1 MGGLTPEDAANNNNN
16 NNNNVDDLLLAPEPP
31 SGAAAAAAASSSSSP
46 GPRPLNNPSPHSP
59 RDDQLVEWLTG
70 LRLNQEA
77 IQRVTRPIATHTLVK
92 ENKCYFFFSLWTRT

>member
-16 NNNNVDDLLLAPEPP
+16 NNTVDDLLLAPEPP

-46 GPRPLNNPSPHSP
+46 GPRPLNNPSSPHSP

-77 IQRVTRPIATHTLVK
+77 IQRVSKTIATHILVK
-92 ENKCYFFFSLWTRT
+92 ENKCYFF

>member
-1 MGGLTPEDAANNNNN
+1 MYKNCFSHSPAISGGVGGLTPEDAANNN

-77 IQRVTRPIATHTLVK
+77 IQRVRRPIQLPTYL
-92 ENKCYFFFSLWTRT
+92 